1 MKPDAVV
8 LVATTK
14 ALKMHGGIQKNDL
27 GSENV
32 DAVTLGCKNLER
44 HIENIKKF
52 GVPVVV
58 AINDFITDTEKEH
71 AAIIDFCKKI
81 RY

>member
-1 MKPDAVV
+1 
-8 LVATTK
+8 
-14 ALKMHGGIQKNDL
+14 MHGGVKKDDL
-27 GSENV
+27 GAENV
-32 DAVTLGCKNLER
+32 DAVTLGCENLAK

-71 AAIIDFCKKI
+71 
-81 RY
+81 

>member
-1 MKPDAVV
+1 M

-14 ALKMHGGIQKNDL
+14 ALKMHGGIQKEDL
-27 GSENV
+27 GAENV
-32 DAVTLGCKNLER
+32 DAVILGCKNLAR

-58 AINDFITDTEKEH
+58 AINDFITDTVRR
-71 AAIIDFCKKI
+71 ALSN
-81 RY
+81 Y